1 MFVIKKVLTPLSQ
14 TEKTRASIASPMSIS
29 PILALSQQV
38 NAVLLCFAFYLL
50 NLLVPIIPAAFIYWL
65 FGTKTS
71 GVASKQAGDSVEGTI
86 WGFKIKA
93 VGAWAAYVTALVI
106 GFWLIRTT
114 AVPLITAVGGA
125 SVWQIDSD
133 FKFMDETGKEITDT
147 VDKLEVEPP
156 KVKPWGKHATITVF
170 SETLSPPDQ
179 VQIKLAGYDYET
191 VEIGNSTIRGN
202 KIKLSPITFKR
213 VPLPAAPISA
223 TPFPAGQGPAALTA
237 NK

>member
-1 MFVIKKVLTPLSQ
+1 
-14 TEKTRASIASPMSIS
+14 MSIS
-29 PILALSQQV
+29 PILAFSQQV

-65 FGTKTS
+65 FGTTTTR
-71 GVASKQAGDSVEGTI
+71 VASKQSAASGSANAEPRDAPGAGAEKEPAGDSVEGSI

-125 SVWQIDSD
+125 SVWQIESD
-133 FKFMDETGKEITDT
+133 FKFMDENGKEVSDT

-170 SETLSPPDQ
+170 SETLAPPDQ

-191 VEIGNSTIRGN
+191 VDLGSSKTKGN
-202 KIKLSPITFKR
+202 KIKVSPITFKR
-213 VPLPAAPISA
+213 LPPPAAAIAA
-223 TPFPAGQGPAALTA
+223 TPFPTGQGPAALTA

>member
-1 MFVIKKVLTPLSQ
+1 MFVIKKVLTALPQ
-14 TEKTRASIASPMSIS
+14 IEKMRVNNGHCIPMSIF
-29 PILALSQQV
+29 PILAFSQQV

-65 FGTKTS
+65 FGT
-71 GVASKQAGDSVEGTI
+71 QPAGDSVQGSI

-125 SVWQIDSD
+125 SVWQIESD
-133 FKFMDETGKEITDT
+133 FKFMDENGKEVSDT

-156 KVKPWGKHATITVF
+156 KVKPWGKRATITVF
-170 SETLSPPDQ
+170 SETLAPPDQ

-191 VEIGNSTIRGN
+191 VDLGSSKTKGS
-202 KIKLSPITFKR
+202 KITTLSPITLKR
-213 VPLPAAPISA
+213 LPPPAAAIAA
-223 TPFPAGQGPAALTA
+223 TPFPTGQGPAALTA